1 MQIDQFM
8 IFHHETVLNALTKID
23 QNRKGFLVVVDQEL
37 TVVGTL
43 TDGDIRRAFIAGHP
57 VQAPISECFNQTF
70 AKIDENDDI
79 GISVELFKN
88 GKIKFLP
95 ILDGHGHLI
104 NIITRNNLQTLLLE
118 DRPFDCHYDFLNM
131 DDTVIDHEIYN
142 RPWGYYKTTFIN
154 PFAQSK
160 IMKINPR
167 AKLSL
172 QAHNHREEYWVVIV
186 GQGEVTIGESVKKV
200 EAGSFIFIPRG
211 CKHRVINTT
220 NETSLMIAEVQLG
233 DYFGEDD
240 IIRFE
245 DIYGRTV
252 IGTVNQEQ
260 S

>member
-8 IFHHETVLNALTKID
+8 IVEHETVLNALTKID
-23 QNRKGFLVVVDQEL
+23 QNRKGFLVVVDPNQ

-43 TDGDIRRAFIAGHP
+43 TDGDIRRAFIAGFP
-57 VQAPISECFNQTF
+57 VQAPITECYNRTF
-70 AKIDENDDI
+70 TKIVEDEDI

-95 ILDGHGHLI
+95 ILDCQGRLT

-131 DDTVIDHEIYN
+131 DDTVVDHEIFN
-142 RPWGYYKTTFIN
+142 RPWGYYKTTFLN
-154 PFAQSK
+154 PYAQSK
-160 IMKINPR
+160 IMKINPQ

-220 NETSLMIAEVQLG
+220 HETSLMIAEVQLG

-252 IGTVNQEQ
+252 TGKINQN
-260 S
+260 